1 MQPALTSHSAQLTV
15 YVARLYL
22 DPLFCCHWI
31 VHLKEDD
38 TQSKDVNFL
47 VVLHP
52 QCQLLRS
59 HVEPGSY
66 LATVGLHLHW
76 DRDWNVNTL
85 KTHMSFESCT
95 TTAG

>member
-1 MQPALTSHSAQLTV
+1 MGLWELMTLYSILGTKELTSQRTQPTV
-15 YVARLYL
+15 CEAGLHL
-22 DPLFCCHWI
+22 EPLLCCHWI

-47 VVLHP
+47 VVLP
-52 QCQLLRS
+52 PWCQLLRS

-76 DRDWNVNTL
+76 DRD
-85 KTHMSFESCT
+85 
-95 TTAG
+95 